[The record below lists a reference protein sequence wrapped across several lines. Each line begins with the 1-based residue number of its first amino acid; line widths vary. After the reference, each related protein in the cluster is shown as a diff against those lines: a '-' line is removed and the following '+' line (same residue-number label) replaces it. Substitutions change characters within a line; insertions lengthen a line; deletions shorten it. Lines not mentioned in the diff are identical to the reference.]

1 MQKAIKK
8 YKLDFMAFLLLLR
21 GLERPILLADARLLW
36 EAPRP
41 TALML
46 GWLDRSLRGNSLR
59 MFWAVF
65 YADKHSILGIARG
78 SSVLNGTERGNW
90 PTSIDRFLEFHGHFA
105 TTSCVRT
112 SLSLLA
118 LVVCTNG
125 KLFMPQEISIEWW
138 RDKFESSFRFAKGTI
153 LNVNLFFRW
162 ILDENHWFYNGRG
175 PELCGNSS
183 GAR

>member
-1 MQKAIKK
+1 M
-8 YKLDFMAFLLLLR
+8 
-21 GLERPILLADARLLW
+21 GGPSADGPHA
-36 EAPRP
+36 
-41 TALML
+41 
-46 GWLDRSLRGNSLR
+46 WLVRSVFTGQFSQHVLSG
-59 MFWAVF
+59 FF

-118 LVVCTNG
+118 LVVCIQTANFSCH
-125 KLFMPQEISIEWW
+125 KRFQWW